1 MLNIQSVTKKYIGV
15 TAVSDVSFDLP
26 EGRLAALLG
35 PNGSGKTTLMK
46 MIAGL
51 TKPDRGSILF
61 DGEPICPGTKRNI
74 CYMPTENYFYSY
86 MTVRD
91 AGRYY
96 ADFFEDFSLTRY
108 EELTARDELDP
119 KRKVRSLS
127 SGMMAKVK
135 IDLAFSRESR
145 LTMLDEPLN
154 GVDIL
159 ARERTLELI
168 RENRGERTLIVSSH
182 LVDELEEM
190 IDTLL
195 FMKDGRLVLAGERK
209 DLCTGGR
216 TLVDL
221 YREVYGGEV
230 QANA

>member
-1 MLNIQSVTKKYIGV
+1 MLKIQNATKKYIGV

-61 DGEPICPGTKRNI
+61 DGEPIGAGTKRNI
-74 CYMPTENYFYSY
+74 CYMPTENYFYPY

-182 LVDELEEM
+182 LVDELETM

-209 DLCTGGR
+209 ELCTGGR

-221 YREVYGGEV
+221 YREIYGGEV

>member
-1 MLNIQSVTKKYIGV
+1 
-15 TAVSDVSFDLP
+15 
-26 EGRLAALLG
+26 
-35 PNGSGKTTLMK
+35 
-46 MIAGL
+46 
-51 TKPDRGSILF
+51 
-61 DGEPICPGTKRNI
+61 
-74 CYMPTENYFYSY
+74 